1 MNKFLSEVKGFTP
14 VIDVLVHELGLMPAV
29 AYGVVWRYCQMEDGV
44 CKASMAKI
52 ARRIG
57 VDRATLHRHIK
68 ALCEAG
74 YLKDLTPGL
83 KNCPHTYA
91 DTGRAKINGLL
102 AVKSSVAES
111 NSKLQ
116 TVAECNSSEKLLQ
129 SAPPTVAESPMKIP
143 IKRSLK
149 DKEREISN
157 SNFPSSDFSTE
168 SYCDDDIPE
177 GSLIDTTIE
186 KLSCT
191 FGDPDHLKKS
201 NKTRARNLWRNRPEL
216 EEEEFAEII
225 EEAAAITKGEI
236 SKGNVQRDKRMA
248 YFFAVLEDQLGLR
261 G

>member
-1 MNKFLSEVKGFTP
+1 MSKFLSEVKGFTP

-29 AYGVVWRYCQMEDGV
+29 AYGAVWRYCQMEDGV

-57 VDRATLHRHIK
+57 VDRATVHRHIK

-83 KNCPHTYA
+83 RNCPHTYA
-91 DTGRAKINGLL
+91 DTGRAKIRLL
-102 AVKSSVAES
+102 AVKSSVAE
-111 NSKLQ
+111 
-116 TVAECNSSEKLLQ
+116 CNSSEKVLQ
-129 SAPPTVAESPMKIP
+129 STPPTVAESPMKIP
-143 IKRSLK
+143 IKRPLK
-149 DKEREISN
+149 DKEREFD

-177 GSLIDTTIE
+177 GSLIDNTID

-225 EEAAAITKGEI
+225 EKAAAITKGEI
-236 SKGNVQRDKRMA
+236 SKGNVQRDKKMA
-248 YFFAVLEDQLGLR
+248 YFFAVLEDKLGLR
-261 G
+261 EGGF

>member
-14 VIDVLVHELGLMPAV
+14 VIDVLADELGLMPAV
-29 AYGVVWRYCQMEDGV
+29 AYGVVWRYCQMKDGV
-44 CKASMAKI
+44 CKASMEKI

-57 VDRATLHRHIK
+57 VDRTTAHRHIK

-83 KNCPHTYA
+83 RNCPHTYE
-91 DTGRAKINGLL
+91 DTGRAKIRLL
-102 AVKSSVAES
+102 AVKSS
-111 NSKLQ
+111 
-116 TVAECNSSEKLLQ
+116 VAECNSSEKLLQ

-143 IKRSLK
+143 IKRPLK
-149 DKEREISN
+149 DKEREFD
-157 SNFPSSDFSTE
+157 SNFPSSEFSTE

-186 KLSCT
+186 KLSRT
-191 FGDPDHLKKS
+191 FGDLHHRRS
-201 NKTRARNLWRNRPEL
+201 NETHARNLWRNRPEL
-216 EEEEFAEII
+216 EEEEFAEIM
-225 EEAAAITKGEI
+225 EKAAAITKGEI

>member
-57 VDRATLHRHIK
+57 VDRATVHRHIK

-83 KNCPHTYA
+83 RNCPHTYA
-91 DTGRAKINGLL
+91 DTGRAKIRLL
-102 AVKSSVAES
+102 AVKSS
-111 NSKLQ
+111 L
-116 TVAECNSSEKLLQ
+116 AECNSSEKVLQ
-129 SAPPTVAESPMKIP
+129 STPPTVAESPMKIP
-143 IKRSLK
+143 IKRPLK
-149 DKEREISN
+149 DKEREFD
-157 SNFPSSDFSTE
+157 SNFPSSEFSTE

-236 SKGNVQRDKRMA
+236 SKGKVQRDRRMA
-248 YFFAVLEDQLGLR
+248 YFFAVLEDKLGLR
-261 G
+261 EGGF